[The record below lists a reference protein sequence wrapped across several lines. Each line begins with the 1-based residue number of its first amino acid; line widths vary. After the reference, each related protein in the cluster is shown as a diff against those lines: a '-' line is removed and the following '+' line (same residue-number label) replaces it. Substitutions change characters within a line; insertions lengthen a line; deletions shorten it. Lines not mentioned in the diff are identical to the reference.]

1 MHVPQRIYHLLQE
14 LIRLTHRTGLW
25 WVNDELEECLFRLRR
40 PDRYR
45 SLRFIVGSR
54 RHNRET
60 IRTIVSVL
68 QSTLEVHGI
77 HARITGRAKRMVSIH
92 RKLERA
98 GVPLDEIHDIRAL
111 RIIVDDVP
119 TCYAALRVI
128 HRIYRP
134 IPGKLDDYIAQP
146 KHNGY
151 RSLHTAAFDEAGRP
165 FEVQIRTR
173 AMHRIAQ
180 LGSAAHWRYK
190 ESTAPPAEPEALFLE
205 GAIPVAQDQASE
217 VDEPLRVEEA
227 IR

>member
-1 MHVPQRIYHLLQE
+1 MHVPGRIYHLLQE
-14 LIRLTHRTGLW
+14 LIRFTHRTGLW

-45 SLRFIVGSR
+45 SLRFIVGRR
-54 RHNRET
+54 RHNRAT
-60 IRTIVSVL
+60 IRAIASVL

-77 HARITGRAKRMVSIH
+77 HARITGRAKRMVSVH

-98 GVPLDEIHDIRAL
+98 GVALDEIHDVRAL

-119 TCYAALRVI
+119 ACYAALRVI
-128 HRIYRP
+128 HRLYRP
-134 IPGKLDDYIAQP
+134 IPGELDDYIARP
-146 KHNGY
+146 KRNGY

-173 AMHRIAQ
+173 AMHRTAE

-190 ESTAPPAEPEALFLE
+190 ESTAPPAEPEPLTLE
-205 GAIPVAQDQASE
+205 GTIPAALDPVTE
-217 VDEPLRVEEA
+217 VEEPLR
-227 IR
+227 IRESIR